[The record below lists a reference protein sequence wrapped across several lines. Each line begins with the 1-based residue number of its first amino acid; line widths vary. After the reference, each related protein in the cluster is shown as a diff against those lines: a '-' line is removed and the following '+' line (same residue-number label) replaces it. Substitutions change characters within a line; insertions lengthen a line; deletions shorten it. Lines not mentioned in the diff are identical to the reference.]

1 MANDKI
7 NMAAFVQDIRDRQA
21 LDKPEPKQTVKEEP
35 ITQPSNGVRWPKG
48 KATLNSQPSKM
59 GRPKKT
65 RKIEGGAQVSLFF
78 DQETK
83 MKMMMTKLNHKIEM
97 KDLILGATILFLDK
111 YYENG
116 ELSERGQ
123 RELEK
128 VLDKVYGE

>member
-21 LDKPEPKQTVKEEP
+21 LDKQEQPKQTVKEVP
-35 ITQPSNGVRWPKG
+35 TPQPS
-48 KATLNSQPSKM
+48 TLNSQPSKM

-78 DQETK
+78 DQDTK
-83 MKMMMTKLNHKIEM
+83 MKMMMAKLNHKIEM

>member
-1 MANDKI
+1 MANDKLD
-7 NMAAFVQDIRDRQA
+7 MSGFVKDIRERQA
-21 LDKPEPKQTVKEEP
+21 LDKPEPKHTVKEEP
-35 ITQPSNGVRWPKG
+35 TPQPS
-48 KATLNSQPSKM
+48 TLNSQPSKM

-78 DQETK
+78 DQDTK
-83 MKMMMTKLNHKIEM
+83 MKMMMAKLNHKIEM

>member
-21 LDKPEPKQTVKEEP
+21 LDKPEQPKQAVKQEP
-35 ITQPSNGVRWPKG
+35 TPQPS
-48 KATLNSQPSKM
+48 TLNSQPSKM

-78 DQETK
+78 DQDTK
-83 MKMMMTKLNHKIEM
+83 MKMMMAKLNHKIEM

>member
-21 LDKPEPKQTVKEEP
+21 LDKPEQKSSVNTSA
-35 ITQPSNGVRWPKG
+35 TTGAPSPSGEGGGRG
-48 KATLNSQPSKM
+48 SKM

-78 DQETK
+78 DQDTK
-83 MKMMMTKLNHKIEM
+83 MKMMMAKLNHKIEM

-128 VLDKVYGE
+128 VLDKVYGEY

>member
-21 LDKPEPKQTVKEEP
+21 LDKPEQPKQTVKEEP
-35 ITQPSNGVRWPKG
+35 IPQPS
-48 KATLNSQPSKM
+48 TLNPQPSKM

-78 DQETK
+78 DQDTK
-83 MKMMMTKLNHKIEM
+83 MKMMMAKLNHKIEM

-116 ELSERGQ
+116 ELSDRGQ

>member
-1 MANDKI
+1 MANDKLD
-7 NMAAFVQDIRDRQA
+7 MSGFVKDIRERQA
-21 LDKPEPKQTVKEEP
+21 LDKPEQQKP
-35 ITQPSNGVRWPKG
+35 
-48 KATLNSQPSKM
+48 ATPVNSESTIQNSELKKM

-78 DQETK
+78 DQDTK
-83 MKMMMTKLNHKIEM
+83 MKMMMAKLNHKIEM

>member
-1 MANDKI
+1 
-7 NMAAFVQDIRDRQA
+7 MAAFVQDIRDRQA
-21 LDKPEPKQTVKEEP
+21 LDKPEQQKPTAPV
-35 ITQPSNGVRWPKG
+35 
-48 KATLNSQPSKM
+48 NSESTIQNSELKKM